1 MEFFKR
7 FIYLNLDP
15 VLLARHFQNRAE
27 KIFKVIV
34 VDGQLK
40 KLKHHATRADF
51 QVRRSPHTHSFAL
64 IIDAPVLSKVNFDEY
79 IMFIDS

>member
-15 VLLARHFQNRAE
+15 VLLARHFPNRAK

-51 QVRRSPHTHSFAL
+51 QV
-64 IIDAPVLSKVNFDEY
+64 
-79 IMFIDS
+79 

>member
-15 VLLARHFQNRAE
+15 VLLARHFPNRAK

-51 QVRRSPHTHSFAL
+51 QVWRSPHTHSFAL